1 LGLVACAVFKTVG
14 RRLRRLWW
22 VRFPSAP
29 ATHSAGSE
37 LREAGS
43 VLPAWA
49 SRFPL
54 LVSRTVTGAAV
65 LLVLGLV
72 HAPRA
77 VAQLPVPGPPRAQRD
92 TSGRDTIPVPQFRY
106 PPPTPPLLAMARSLV
121 LPGWGQAVLHRRVTG
136 AVFVFWEGVSL
147 TMALKASD
155 QLSYLRRTDGDTLS
169 VRLKKQ
175 EVQDWVVVLIFN
187 HLMAGAEAFVS
198 AELWDFPVTLQA
210 RALPENRLG
219 VGAALYW
226 GK

>member
-1 LGLVACAVFKTVG
+1 MNGTERGKG
-14 RRLRRLWW
+14 
-22 VRFPSAP
+22 
-29 ATHSAGSE
+29 
-37 LREAGS
+37 EAGS

-54 LVSRTVTGAAV
+54 LGSRAAGAVAV
-65 LLVLGLV
+65 LLALALA
-72 HAPRA
+72 HAPSA
-77 VAQLPVPGPPRAQRD
+77 AAQLPVPSPSRAQQD
-92 TSGRDTIPVPQFRY
+92 TTGRDTIPVPQFRF
-106 PPPTPPLLAMARSLV
+106 PPPTPPLLAMGRSLL

-136 AVFVFWEGVSL
+136 AVFVFWEGLSL

-155 QLSYLRRTDGDTLS
+155 QLGYLRRTDGDTLA

-198 AELWDFPVTLQA
+198 AELWDFPLTLEA

-219 VGAALYW
+219 LGAALYW